1 MREQT
6 EVPPLSP
13 PEKKFSSFLGPPS
26 YASDTQYETL
36 TLGNVQSE
44 NPRIVMASEQ
54 HIGLEG
60 MAMKVRH
67 NLDPAGMLIFLH

>member
-1 MREQT
+1 MWEQM

-13 PEKKFSSFLGPPS
+13 PEKKFSLFLGPPL
-26 YASDTQYETL
+26 YASDTQHETL

-44 NPRIVMASEQ
+44 NPHIVMASKQ

-67 NLDPAGMLIFLH
+67 NLDPEGTLIFLH